1 MKNITNA
8 DTLEW
13 REDIRRKA
21 FEYAESGAFTDWQ
34 AIEVALR
41 SLFPASRVDDIL
53 ARVLVQIVPAN
64 GLELSEQNEPTSR
77 DEQAEESGEVVRLT
91 PF

>member
-1 MKNITNA
+1 MKNIINA

-53 ARVLVQIVPAN
+53 
-64 GLELSEQNEPTSR
+64 TSPFC
-77 DEQAEESGEVVRLT
+77 RLDLNRRCGKAHRHRS
-91 PF
+91 

>member
-53 ARVLVQIVPAN
+53 ASRFCRFDLN
-64 GLELSEQNEPTSR
+64 GRCDKAHRHRPS
-77 DEQAEESGEVVRLT
+77 DK
-91 PF
+91 

>member
-1 MKNITNA
+1 MKNVINA
-8 DTLEW
+8 DTLVW
-13 REDIRRKA
+13 REDILRKA

-53 ARVLVQIVPAN
+53 A
-64 GLELSEQNEPTSR
+64 S
-77 DEQAEESGEVVRLT
+77 
-91 PF
+91 PFCRSDLNRRCGKAHRHSPPD